1 MILYTR
7 AFQTALMPHFTS
19 RAKCFSLLLAGLA
32 TAAMLYVLMFE
43 DWEEF
48 TECIKFCFQP
58 DIISILQGR
67 HADDIWAEIKIFVW
81 LALSVPVCVSVYVY
95 LGRIQAV

>member
-1 MILYTR
+1 ML
-7 AFQTALMPHFTS
+7 FALLT
-19 RAKCFSLLLAGLA
+19 GLA

-67 HADDIWAEIKIFVW
+67 YADDIWTEIKIFLW
-81 LALSVPVCVSVYVY
+81 LALSVLVCVSVYAHF
-95 LGRIQAV
+95 GRM